1 MAVAHNAALTGKPG
15 QVIAT
20 ENEPSKALQARKNW
34 KEAGDEVLQVI
45 DLREGDLLET
55 LKVDIP
61 KEGIDLLLLDSTSHP
76 YVLTFSAAHAPP
88 LGNHSLGAHGFSNPQ
103 TRRAPPPSWSYDP
116 H

>member
-34 KEAGDEVLQVI
+34 KEAGDAVLQVI

-61 KEGIDLLLLDSTSHP
+61 KEGIDLLLLDSTSHS

-88 LGNHSLGAHGFSNPQ
+88 LGTHSLGAHGFSNPQ